1 LIIKPVQVKAMTLCG
16 TDQDKERLIKRLR
29 RIEGQVRG
37 LCGMVENDRDCMEVL
52 RQVASV
58 SGALRGVWT
67 QVVGDHLRGCISK
80 AVLDKDSEERLIDE
94 LIEHLNKIR

>member
-1 LIIKPVQVKAMTLCG
+1 MSLCG
-16 TDQDKERLIKRLR
+16 SDQDKERLINRLH

-37 LCGMVENDRDCMEVL
+37 LCRMVEKDQDCMEVL

-67 QVVGDHLRGCISK
+67 QVVGDHIRGCISR
-80 AVLDKDSEERLIDE
+80 AVLDKEASEKLIAE
-94 LIEHLNKIR
+94 LVDHISKIR

>member
-1 LIIKPVQVKAMTLCG
+1 MSLCG
-16 TDQDKERLIKRLR
+16 SDQHKERLINRLH

-37 LCGMVENDRDCMEVL
+37 LCRMVENDQDCMDVL

-67 QVVGDHLRGCISK
+67 QVVGDHMRGCISR
-80 AVLDKDSEERLIDE
+80 AVLDEESSEKLIAE
-94 LIEHLNKIR
+94 LVDHISKIR